1 MLTTVSNYLDQHA
14 DRFLEE
20 LKEFL
25 RIPTVSA
32 DPECKPHLVRG
43 AEFVHKQLADL
54 GMKAEIVPTAG
65 HPIVYAEWL
74 GAPGA
79 PTVMVYGHYDVQP
92 PDPLDL
98 WTTPPFEPTV
108 RNGCLYARGATDDKG
123 QVFTHIKSAE
133 AWLKTVGKLPVNIKY
148 VIEGEEE
155 VGSRNL
161 EDFLAARKDSLN
173 CDVAVVSD
181 TSQYAP
187 NQPAITYGLRGI
199 LAVEVTVTGP
209 KKDLHSGVFGGAVMN
224 PATGLARMIAS
235 LHDDHGRVR
244 IPGFYDAVQPLSDA
258 ERQQFLDLNFDE
270 AAFKAELGITEV
282 FGEAGCSTLERRWTR
297 PTCEVNG
304 LVSGYTGV
312 GPKTIVPSKATVK
325 ITCRLVPS
333 QDPHQLT
340 EALHQYLKAQC
351 PTSLSFEF
359 TSYHGCPAFV
369 FDPTSPYIEAAAE
382 AIREAWGVQQVRL
395 IREGG
400 SIPVVQTFKDVLG
413 VDTLL
418 LGWGQNTDNLH
429 SPNEHFSVADFHRGT
444 KASASLWAKLA
455 AMQNDGSSSASAA
468 NIC

>member
-98 WTTPPFEPTV
+98 WTTPPFEPTI
-108 RNGCLYARGATDDKG
+108 RDGCLYARGATDDKG

-133 AWLKTVGKLPVNIKY
+133 AWLKTVGKLPVNLKY

-270 AAFKAELGITEV
+270 AAFQAELGITEV
-282 FGEAGCSTLERRWTR
+282 FGEAGFSTLERRWTR

-429 SPNEHFSVADFHRGT
+429 SPNEHFSIADFHRGT

>member
-1 MLTTVSNYLDQHA
+1 MLGAVSNYLDQNA

-32 DPECKPHLVRG
+32 DPECKPHLQRG
-43 AEFVHKQLADL
+43 AEFVHRQLAEL

-65 HPIVYAEWL
+65 HPIVYAECL
-74 GAPGA
+74 ESPGA

-108 RNGCLYARGATDDKG
+108 RDGLLFARGATDDKG

-133 AWLKTVGKLPVNIKY
+133 AWLRTVGKLPVNLKY

-161 EDFLAARKDSLN
+161 EDFLTANKDRLS

-235 LHDDHGRVR
+235 LHDDDGRVR
-244 IPGFYDAVQPLSDA
+244 IPGFYDAVAPLSDA
-258 ERQQFLDLNFDE
+258 ERQQFRDLNFDE

-282 FGEAGCSTLERRWTR
+282 FGEAGFSTLERRWTR

-304 LVSGYTGV
+304 LVSGYTGT

-333 QDPHQLT
+333 QDPHKLT
-340 EALHQYLKAQC
+340 ETLHQYLKAQC
-351 PTSLSFEF
+351 APSLSFEF

-369 FDPTSPYIEAAAE
+369 FDPTSPYIEAASE
-382 AIREAWGVQQVRL
+382 AIREAWGVEQVRL

-400 SIPVVQTFKDVLG
+400 SIPVVQTFKDVLS

-429 SPNEHFSVADFHRGT
+429 SPNEHFSIADFHRGT
-444 KASASLWAKLA
+444 RASASLWAKLA
-455 AMQNDGSSSASAA
+455 AMRG
-468 NIC
+468 

>member
-1 MLTTVSNYLDQHA
+1 MLAAVSNYLDQHA

-32 DPECKPHLVRG
+32 DPECKPHLIRG

-65 HPIVYAEWL
+65 HPIVYAECL
-74 GAPGA
+74 ESPGA

-108 RNGCLYARGATDDKG
+108 RDGCLYARGATDDKG

-133 AWLKTVGKLPVNIKY
+133 AWLRTVGKLPVNLKY

-161 EDFLAARKDSLN
+161 EDFLNANKDRLS

-235 LHDDHGRVR
+235 LHDDNGRVR
-244 IPGFYDAVQPLSDA
+244 IPGFYNAVQPLSDA
-258 ERQQFLDLNFDE
+258 ERQQFRDLNFDE

-282 FGEAGCSTLERRWTR
+282 FGEAGFSTLERRWTR

-325 ITCRLVPS
+325 ITCRLVPT
-333 QDPHQLT
+333 QDPHLLT
-340 EALHQYLKAQC
+340 DALHQYLKAQC
-351 PTSLSFEF
+351 PPSLSFEF

-429 SPNEHFSVADFHRGT
+429 SPNEHFSVADFHRGA

-455 AMQNDGSSSASAA
+455 AMQVDVSSPSAA

>member
-133 AWLKTVGKLPVNIKY
+133 AWLKTVGKLPVNLKY

-258 ERQQFLDLNFDE
+258 ERQQFRDLNFDE
-270 AAFKAELGITEV
+270 AAFQAELGITEV

-351 PTSLSFEF
+351 PSSLSFEF

-455 AMQNDGSSSASAA
+455 AMQSDGSGASAA
-468 NIC
+468 NVC